1 MKRSTIYI
9 LSLTLFTL
17 FITPLSAQDILTA
30 VEFFDQVSEKYEYI
44 QDYEADVTITQPE
57 SVLQGI
63 LFYKNPGRLRINFAE
78 PAEQVIVSDGRL
90 LTVYLPSQSVTL
102 TQDLT
107 RGSGE
112 PQGLRLFKQGYSIA
126 YQETPDYVPLD
137 EESSE
142 EVIKLNLVWR
152 TTDEGF
158 RQIEMAVGSNGLIR
172 RLKGITKDFDEIQ
185 IDLENIKINQSIP
198 DARFDY
204 ESPPSSYVINNFI
217 FPDE

>member
-1 MKRSTIYI
+1 MKRSRLYRLCLTIF
-9 LSLTLFTL
+9 SL
-17 FITPLSAQDILTA
+17 FITPLTAQDILTA
-30 VEFFDQVSEKYEYI
+30 AEFFDQVSEKYEYI
-44 QDYEADVTITQPE
+44 QDYEADITITQPE

-63 LFYKNPGRLRINFAE
+63 LFYKNPGRLRIDFAE

-90 LTVYLPSQSVTL
+90 LTVYLPGQSVTL

-107 RGSGE
+107 RGSGD

-137 EESSE
+137 ATSSE

-158 RQIEMAVGSNGLIR
+158 RQIEMAVGQNGLIR

-185 IDLENIKINQSIP
+185 IDLENIKINQNIP

-204 ESPPSSYVINNFI
+204 ESPPSSYVIENFI

>member
-1 MKRSTIYI
+1 MKRSTLYI
-9 LSLTLFTL
+9 LCLTL
-17 FITPLSAQDILTA
+17 ISLSTTSVAAQEILTA
-30 VEFFDQVSEKYEYI
+30 VAFFDQVSEKYEYI
-44 QDYEADVTITQPE
+44 QDYEADVTITQPDN
-57 SVLQGI
+57 VLQGV

-78 PAEQVIVSDGRL
+78 PAEQVIASDGRL
-90 LTVYLPSQSVTL
+90 LTVYIPSQSVTL

-107 RGSGE
+107 RGTGE
-112 PQGLRLFKQGYSIA
+112 PQGLRLFKLGYSIA
-126 YQETPDYVPLD
+126 YQDTPDYVPLD
-137 EESSE
+137 EGSSE

-158 RQIEMAVGSNGLIR
+158 RQIEMAVGRNGLIR

>member
-1 MKRSTIYI
+1 MKKSTIYI
-9 LSLTLFTL
+9 FYLALFSLVFS
-17 FITPLSAQDILTA
+17 PLAAQEILTA

-44 QDYEADVTITQPE
+44 QDYEADVIITQPE
-57 SVLQGI
+57 NVLAGI
-63 LFYKNPGRLRINFAE
+63 LFYKNPGRLRINFEE
-78 PAEQVIVSDGRL
+78 PADQVIVSDGRL

-102 TQDLT
+102 NQDLT

-137 EESSE
+137 ENSSE

-158 RQIEMAVGSNGLIR
+158 RQIEMAVGRNGLIR

-198 DARFDY
+198 DARFEY